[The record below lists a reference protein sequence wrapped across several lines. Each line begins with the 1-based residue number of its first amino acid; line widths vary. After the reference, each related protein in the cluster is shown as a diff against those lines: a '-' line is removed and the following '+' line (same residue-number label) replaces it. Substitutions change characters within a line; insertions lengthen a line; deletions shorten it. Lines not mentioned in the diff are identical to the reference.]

1 MQMLTVKTVLT
12 RNQSNSHPRFACPPG
27 SGALTTLPTLPL
39 AQCTA
44 GTSKFRVLA
53 VALGMLILLGVSS
66 PLCFSLLSQV
76 QREPARLRER
86 PGARGEGDHHRH
98 VAGVPDDHCLS
109 SSHSASCRPAVVT
122 SIFAP
127 ASPMHGS
134 SPTSPRLHHLLT
146 FYLACRTCFSA
157 LGAGVHAGISPQE
170 RSRGATSARY
180 SPQLVGEADIPSLR
194 GC

>member
-98 VAGVPDDHCLS
+98 VAGVADDRRLS
-109 SSHSASCRPAVVT
+109 SSHPASCRCDEHFCT
-122 SIFAP
+122 SIPHARQLPNFSTAP
-127 ASPMHGS
+127 PSPDLLPCHLQDMLFCPGGWCS
-134 SPTSPRLHHLLT
+134 CRYQSPGEVQRCHFCLVL
-146 FYLACRTCFSA
+146 
-157 LGAGVHAGISPQE
+157 
-170 RSRGATSARY
+170 TSA
-180 SPQLVGEADIPSLR
+180 GW
-194 GC
+194 